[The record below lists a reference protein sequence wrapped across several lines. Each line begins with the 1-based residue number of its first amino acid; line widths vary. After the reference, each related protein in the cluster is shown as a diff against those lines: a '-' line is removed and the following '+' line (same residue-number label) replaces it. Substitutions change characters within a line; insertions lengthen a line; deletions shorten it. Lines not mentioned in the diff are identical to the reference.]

1 LERQVP
7 LECEVSVQEGE
18 IPKIL
23 GIPEVLRPRGVANQL
38 QIAGDLG
45 GILITGAESD
55 AWVIVAD
62 GDAIALRSGSRR
74 EKRPGKY
81 E

>member
-1 LERQVP
+1 LERKVT
-7 LECEVSVQEGE
+7 LECEVSVEEGE
-18 IPKIL
+18 IPKVL
-23 GIPEVLRPRGVANQL
+23 SVPEILRPRAVTNQL
-38 QIAGDLG
+38 QIATNLG

-74 EKRPGKY
+74 EK
-81 E
+81 